1 MPARVHPQSG
11 DTRRLGRALAIT
23 AAFMVA
29 EVAGGLLSGSL
40 ALLADAGHM
49 LTDAAALALAW
60 IAATFAVRRD
70 VPPGAAPVAT
80 RGQLFAALVNALALF
95 GVTGWLL
102 WEAAQRLLA
111 PREIAAGTMLAVA
124 LLGLLANVVVLRVL
138 GDGHGANLN
147 VAAARLH
154 VISDLLGSIAASVA
168 AVVIL
173 ATGWTPI
180 DSLLSMLV
188 ALLIARSAAALLLQ
202 SSRALRADAGS
213 PAALRAGAEPP
224 P

>member
-1 MPARVHPQSG
+1 MPAQVLPHSG
-11 DTRRLGRALAIT
+11 DARRLGRALAIT
-23 AAFMVA
+23 AAFMLA

-49 LTDAAALALAW
+49 LTDAAALSLAW
-60 IAATFAVRRD
+60 LAAIFAGRRD
-70 VPPGAAPVAT
+70 RRPGPLPAAS
-80 RGQLFAALVNALALF
+80 RGQLLAALVNALALF

-111 PREIAAGTMLAVA
+111 PREIAAVTMLAVA
-124 LLGLLANVVVLRVL
+124 LLGLLANLAVLRVL

-147 VAAARLH
+147 LAAARLH
-154 VISDLLGSIAASVA
+154 VISDLLGSIAASIA

-188 ALLIARSAAALLLQ
+188 ALLIARSATALLLE
-202 SSRALRADAGS
+202 SSRALRADLDH
-213 PAALRAGAEPP
+213 AARIRAGAEPP

>member
-1 MPARVHPQSG
+1 
-11 DTRRLGRALAIT
+11 
-23 AAFMVA
+23 MVA

-60 IAATFAVRRD
+60 LAATFAARRD
-70 VPPGAAPVAT
+70 VPPDAAPAAT
-80 RGQLFAALVNALALF
+80 RGQLLAALVNALALF

-102 WEAAQRLLA
+102 WEAAQRLLV

-124 LLGLLANVVVLRVL
+124 LLGLVVNVVVLRVL

-147 VAAARLH
+147 LAAARLH
-154 VISDLLGSIAASVA
+154 VISDLLGSIAASIA

-202 SSRALRADAGS
+202 SSRALQAERGHAAGI
-213 PAALRAGAEPP
+213 RGGTEPP